1 MNQKKRRGA
10 VETIEHEP
18 SKDDSEVEI
27 TDLHPQSEEQQ
38 AEAETPISPQTA
50 SDSLKR
56 IDRRKERIWLNWRFV
71 VIAGLLLLLL
81 VAMLP
86 IFPALRDR
94 WNQLTSSRSAPA
106 VAHVTPTATPIGSPW
121 WSGHNVS
128 LTIVD
133 GVAYVGAA
141 DGVVSALRISDGA
154 LLWHFMTKGSAEG
167 QPPVVNGVVYVSTAL
182 DRGVESV
189 YALRASDG
197 VLLWR
202 YTSGGHLVFEPTVVG
217 EVAYVGSQDGTV
229 AALRTTDG
237 SLLWHYKMNGLLIG
251 MPTLFNGVIYAVSDK
266 QTLFALDASDGAL
279 LYKMGGSFLRSP
291 IVVNDVAY
299 VSLDDGTEYAFQPST
314 GALLWRYTHDA
325 AALVPPLVSNGIVY
339 IIATKFAAYAALAP
353 AAGDARQTS
362 GSRLLLQRSVP
373 VISASSSVYALRA
386 SDGTLLWHYTGN
398 ATQGYSWA
406 AVADGVVYV
415 STLVNMYKGYVIAL
429 QGNNGSLVW
438 SEATDDPPITA
449 SAILNGVVYVGA
461 ENGDLYALQAGN
473 GSPLWHYTIFGAI
486 LSTPVLSGEMVYV
499 GSANGI
505 AYALRARDGVLLWYY
520 LTKVGGS

>member
-1 MNQKKRRGA
+1 
-10 VETIEHEP
+10 
-18 SKDDSEVEI
+18 
-27 TDLHPQSEEQQ
+27 
-38 AEAETPISPQTA
+38 
-50 SDSLKR
+50 
-56 IDRRKERIWLNWRFV
+56 
-71 VIAGLLLLLL
+71 
-81 VAMLP
+81 
-86 IFPALRDR
+86 
-94 WNQLTSSRSAPA
+94 
-106 VAHVTPTATPIGSPW
+106 
-121 WSGHNVS
+121 
-128 LTIVD
+128 
-133 GVAYVGAA
+133 VAYA
-141 DGVVSALRISDGA
+141 
-154 LLWHFMTKGSAEG
+154 
-167 QPPVVNGVVYVSTAL
+167 
-182 DRGVESV
+182 
-189 YALRASDG
+189 
-197 VLLWR
+197 
-202 YTSGGHLVFEPTVVG
+202 
-217 EVAYVGSQDGTV
+217 GSQDGTV

-237 SLLWHYKMNGLLIG
+237 SLLWHYKTNGVLIG

-299 VSLDDGTEYAFQPST
+299 VSLDDSTEYAFQPST
-314 GALLWRYTHDA
+314 GALLWRYTHDG

-339 IIATKFAAYAALAP
+339 VIATKFAAYAALAP

-362 GSRLLLQRSVP
+362 GNRLLLQRSVP

-438 SEATDDPPITA
+438 SEATDDPPTNA
-449 SAILNGVVYVGA
+449 SAIFNGVVYVGA

-473 GSPLWHYTIFGAI
+473 GSLLWHYTIFGAI
-486 LSTPVLSGEMVYV
+486 LNTPVLSGEMAYV

-505 AYALRARDGVLLWYY
+505 VYALRAGSGTLLWYY
-520 LTKVGGS
+520 LTKVSGS